1 MSFARSSNYIQ
12 IILTF
17 YSLHNMV
24 QKLTQMFYFSNVPFI
39 FQNIKIEKIHT
50 DSQKSMNSLEK
61 ID

>member
-1 MSFARSSNYIQ
+1 
-12 IILTF
+12 
-17 YSLHNMV
+17 MV

-50 DSQKSMNSLEK
+50 DPQKSMNSLEK